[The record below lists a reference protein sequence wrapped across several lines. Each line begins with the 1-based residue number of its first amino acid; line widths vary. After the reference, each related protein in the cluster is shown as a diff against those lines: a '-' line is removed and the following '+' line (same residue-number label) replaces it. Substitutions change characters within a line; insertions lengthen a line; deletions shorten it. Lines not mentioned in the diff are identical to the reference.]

1 MPDSLNTLTNT
12 IMRAQGVCAEEGN
25 TQGCNCINSERC
37 LPITCSKSLL
47 TDMYMLS
54 VALTSTYL
62 VPIPGIVSTH
72 QDADA
77 LCEATGGV
85 CDVLTDAEDDYVE
98 VTAW

>member
-1 MPDSLNTLTNT
+1 
-12 IMRAQGVCAEEGN
+12 
-25 TQGCNCINSERC
+25 
-37 LPITCSKSLL
+37 
-47 TDMYMLS
+47 
-54 VALTSTYL
+54 